1 MTARPQL
8 PERTP
13 RAKGE
18 PTALDGLLVVDF
30 TRVVAGPAC
39 TQTLADFGA
48 EVIKIE
54 NPDGGDDTRHYEHAE
69 IGGES
74 AAFLSLNRNKR
85 GIALDFTNPAALEVA
100 RELIAKADVVVEN
113 FSGGVM
119 KKFSLDYA
127 SVAPTNPKLIYCSI
141 SAYGRKGEF
150 ALRPGFDPITQAES
164 GFMSLNGFPDGEPVR
179 TGPPIVDMATGMSA
193 CNAILLALIARDR
206 LGRGQQVEVALI
218 DTAVAMT
225 GFYGMAYLV
234 SGANPGRF
242 GNSPN
247 GSPTVGLYQASD
259 GPLYMA
265 CANDRLYRRLVVDVL
280 DRPDLVTDPEFAH
293 RKNRTANKEKLRA
306 IIAGIFAS
314 DSLEHWM
321 AKMKKA
327 NIPVGYL
334 RTVEEGFNAPEVR
347 DRHRLSQIP
356 HPTAGAVPNIET
368 PLQMS
373 LTPTV
378 DPVAAP
384 LLGEHTW
391 EVLRKTLGYDQRRI
405 AALAEAGA
413 FGKRGQYGLSGAD
426 QVRCISQTNIIPA
439 FARRLTRFKA
449 VAFPVYLRLMC
460 RQTGEKQYE

>member
-1 MTARPQL
+1 MTAKPQL

-74 AAFLSLNRNKR
+74 AAFISLNRNKR
-85 GIALDFTNPAALEVA
+85 GIALDFNNPAALEVA

-113 FSGGVM
+113 FSGGIM
-119 KKFSLDYA
+119 KKFGLDYA
-127 SVAPTNPKLIYCSI
+127 SVSPGNPRLIYCSI

-164 GFMSLNGFPDGEPVR
+164 GFMSLNGFPDSAPVR

-206 LGRGQQVEVALI
+206 IGRGQQVEVALI
-218 DTAVAMT
+218 DTAVSMT
-225 GFYGMAYLV
+225 GFYGMAYLI

-247 GSPTVGLYQASD
+247 GSPTVGVFQASD

-265 CANDRLYRRLVVDVL
+265 VANDRLYRRLVIDVL
-280 DRPDLVTDPEFAH
+280 DRPDLLSDPRFAH
-293 RKNRTANKEKLRA
+293 RRERTANKEALRA
-306 IIAGIFAS
+306 IIAGVFAS
-314 DSLEHWM
+314 DSLENWM
-321 AKMKKA
+321 VKMKKA
-327 NIPVGYL
+327 NVPVGYL
-334 RTVEEGFNAPEVR
+334 RTVQEGFNAPEVWGR
-347 DRHRLSQIP
+347 DRLSQIP

-373 LTPTV
+373 VTPSI

-384 LLGEHTW
+384 LLGQHTKD
-391 EVLRKTLGYDQRRI
+391 VLQKTLGYDEQRI

-413 FGKRGQYGLSGAD
+413 FGKAGNTA
-426 QVRCISQTNIIPA
+426 
-439 FARRLTRFKA
+439 
-449 VAFPVYLRLMC
+449 
-460 RQTGEKQYE
+460 

>member
-1 MTARPQL
+1 MTTIPQL

-13 RAKGE
+13 RATGE

-54 NPDGGDDTRHYEHAE
+54 NPEGGDDTRAYEHAE

-74 AAFLSLNRNKR
+74 AAFISLNRNKR
-85 GIALDFTNPAALEVA
+85 GIALDFTKPEALAVA

-119 KKFSLDYA
+119 KKFGLDYA
-127 SVAPTNPKLIYCSI
+127 SVAPTNPRLVYCSI
-141 SAYGRKGEF
+141 SAYGRKGSF

-164 GFMSLNGFPDGEPVR
+164 GFMSLNGFADGEAVR

-193 CNAILLALIARDR
+193 CNAILLALLARDR
-206 LGRGQQVEVALI
+206 LGRGQHVEVALI
-218 DTAVAMT
+218 DIAVAMT
-225 GFYGMAYLV
+225 GFYGMAYLI
-234 SGANPGRF
+234 SGNNPGRF

-247 GSPTVGLYQASD
+247 GSPSVGVYHAAD
-259 GPLYMA
+259 GPFYIA

-280 DRPDLVTDPEFAH
+280 ERPDLMTDERFA
-293 RKNRTANKEKLRA
+293 NRRVRSANKEKLRE
-306 IIAGIFAS
+306 IIGHVFAT
-314 DSLEHWM
+314 DIRENWM

-327 NIPVGYL
+327 NVPVGYL

-347 DRHRLSQIP
+347 DRHRLSLIP
-356 HPTAGAVPNIET
+356 HPTAGAVPNIES
-368 PLQMS
+368 PLSMG
-373 LTPTV
+373 LTPIV

-384 LLGEHTW
+384 LLGQHTN
-391 EVLRKTLGYDQRRI
+391 EVLRKTLGYDDSQI
-405 AALAEAGA
+405 AKLADAGV
-413 FGKRGQYGLSGAD
+413 FGKKSGH
-426 QVRCISQTNIIPA
+426 P
-439 FARRLTRFKA
+439 
-449 VAFPVYLRLMC
+449 
-460 RQTGEKQYE
+460 

>member
-1 MTARPQL
+1 MPIMTAIPQL

-13 RAKGE
+13 RAEGQ

-54 NPDGGDDTRHYEHAE
+54 NPEGGDDSRAYEHAE

-85 GIALDFTNPAALEVA
+85 GIALDFTKPQALAVA

-119 KKFSLDYA
+119 KKFGLDYA
-127 SVAPTNPKLIYCSI
+127 SVAPTNPRLVYCSI

-164 GFMSLNGFPDGEPVR
+164 GFMSLNGFADGDAVR
-179 TGPPIVDMATGMSA
+179 TGPPIVDLATGMSA
-193 CNAILLALIARDR
+193 CNAILLALLARDR
-206 LGRGQQVEVALI
+206 LGRGQHVEVALI
-218 DTAVAMT
+218 DIAVAMT
-225 GFYGMAYLV
+225 AFYGMAYLI
-234 SGANPGRF
+234 SGNNPGRF

-247 GSPTVGLYQASD
+247 GSPSVGVYHAAD
-259 GPLYMA
+259 GPFYIA

-280 DRPDLVTDPEFAH
+280 ERPDLMTDERFA
-293 RKNRTANKEKLRA
+293 NRRARSANKEALRR
-306 IIAGIFAS
+306 IIGEVFAT
-314 DSLEHWM
+314 DVRENWM
-321 AKMKKA
+321 AKMKKV
-327 NIPVGYL
+327 NVPVGYL

-347 DRHRLSQIP
+347 DRHRLSRIQ
-356 HPTAGAVPNIET
+356 HPTAGSVPNIES
-368 PLQMS
+368 PLSLS
-373 LTPTV
+373 LTPII

-384 LLGEHTW
+384 LLGQHTND
-391 EVLRKTLGYDQRRI
+391 VLRQKLGYDDDQI
-405 AALAEAGA
+405 AKLSSAGV
-413 FGKRGQYGLSGAD
+413 FGNPSRN
-426 QVRCISQTNIIPA
+426 V
-439 FARRLTRFKA
+439 
-449 VAFPVYLRLMC
+449 
-460 RQTGEKQYE
+460 